1 MNIKNIFIAILIAIA
16 LSAAIVLCVDAEM
29 KEDEWTVDD
38 ELLMAFLD
46 QDGLTDE
53 GTMEKILDG
62 MNMDYA
68 SLMDGANPDIK
79 KSITEALAE
88 AGITEIYILDNR
100 GIKQLNLALNHL
112 QDRWFNSS
120 KKPDVNTLG
129 QFIGANSVNSKIS
142 CMDLGTVIM
151 QYIIN
156 GR

>member
-1 MNIKNIFIAILIAIA
+1 MNTKILITAIIMFITSSSIINPY
-16 LSAAIVLCVDAEM
+16 LNAEM
-29 KEDEWTVDD
+29 REDEWTADD
-38 ELLMAFLD
+38 EKLIASLD
-46 QDGLTDE
+46 QDGLTNN
-53 GTMEKILDG
+53 GKMKKILDG
-62 MNMDYA
+62 MHMDYA

-100 GIKQLNLALNHL
+100 GIEQLNTALNHL
-112 QDRWFNSS
+112 RDKWLYSS
-120 KKPDVNTLG
+120 KKPDVEMLG
-129 QFIGANSVNSKIS
+129 KFISLNSVNGSIS